1 MPIVLIPLRVYS
13 TRNRNAS
20 VHVDKYTKHTLQT
33 HTGAGA
39 KDRVLQ
45 LFRAG
50 YGEQN
55 PATRSPDRPP
65 TVSFPTSP
73 WLAFV
78 SLLHFL
84 SRAFSDS
91 ELRAC
96 ATLILVTSSLLLTLS
111 RTPEPS
117 HELIPR
123 MPLCFVLQVYENCG

>member
-65 TVSFPTSP
+65 TVSFPPTSP
-73 WLAFV
+73 PLPCV
-78 SLLHFL
+78 SESVLHFL
-84 SRAFSDS
+84 SLTFSDS
-91 ELRAC
+91 ELRTC
-96 ATLILVTSSLLLTLS
+96 ATLNPVTNSRTLS
-111 RTPEPS
+111 QTRSS
-117 HELIPR
+117 HAP
-123 MPLCFVLQVYENCG
+123 CAFFWQVYEDCW